1 MIVIIKFIAP
11 KIELKPA
18 KCKLNIK
25 QSTAAFA
32 CPIKPLKGGYKVQPA
47 PTPEPIVAD
56 IEK

>member
-1 MIVIIKFIAP
+1 MAP

-18 KCKLNIK
+18 RCKLNIK

-32 CPIKPLKGGYKVQPA
+32 CPINPLKGGYNVQPA